1 LLKIQFYLKLW
12 ELLFLKNNH
21 EQLKKLKEEVEF
33 KYIWYFNKMN
43 EFNYKLQNNNFI
55 IFKINVFYMI
65 LENRQFVLI

>member
-1 LLKIQFYLKLW
+1 MLKIQFYLKLW